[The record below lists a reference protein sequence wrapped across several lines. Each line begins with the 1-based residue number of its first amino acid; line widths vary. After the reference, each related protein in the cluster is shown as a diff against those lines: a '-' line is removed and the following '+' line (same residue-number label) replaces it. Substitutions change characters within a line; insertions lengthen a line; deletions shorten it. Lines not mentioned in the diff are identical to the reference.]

1 MAKAKSAKKYSNFRA
16 TLAIA
21 RASLINMFR
30 NPSSIIFGLVFPLVM
45 VGIFGF
51 VGNTGIKI
59 KVGLVPGSNAENPIY
74 SALSEMDSVSF
85 ATDLSENEI
94 TSELN
99 SGKLDASLEI
109 KTNDAAAQQCL
120 AIYPAENCSQVPAN
134 YEVKVTTSDASPQNG
149 QAFYAAVKSLTDSI
163 NIASANISAP
173 AVNLSTENLAGREY
187 KSIDFI
193 LPGQLGFS
201 VLSIG
206 VMGTAFTFLSLRQT
220 LVLKRFYATPIRRGY
235 IVLGEGLSKLTF
247 SLVQTSVIIAIGA
260 IALDFTLING
270 LMTFLMMMSLVALGL
285 IVFMGVGFV
294 VSSIAPNENVV
305 APLAN
310 LFTLP
315 QFLLSGT
322 FFSTDFFP
330 KWLQYISK
338 ALPLTYLNDALR
350 QIAFEGAS
358 FWDVRTSIL
367 VLLAW
372 GVGIYIIAI
381 RVFKWE

>member
-1 MAKAKSAKKYSNFRA
+1 M
-16 TLAIA
+16 LAIA
-21 RASLINMFR
+21 KASLLNLLR

-51 VGNTGIKI
+51 VGNSGIKI
-59 KVGLVPGSNAENPIY
+59 KVGVLPRTNTESPIY
-74 SALSEMDSVSF
+74 TAFSESDSIELITDKTEEELT
-85 ATDLSENEI
+85 TDLEK
-94 TSELN
+94 
-99 SGKLDASLEI
+99 GKIDATLDIHSIDPDCGMNA
-109 KTNDAAAQQCL
+109 DCVGAR
-120 AIYPAENCSQVPAN
+120 SQIAV
-134 YEVKVTTSDASPQNG
+134 YVKTSDASPQNG
-149 QAFYAAVKSLTDSI
+149 GVFLSMVKSITDSI
-163 NIASANISAP
+163 NIAVAKTTPLVS
-173 AVNLSTENLAGREY
+173 VSTENLAGREY
-187 KSIDFI
+187 KTIDFI

-235 IVLGEGLSKLTF
+235 IVLGEALSKLAF
-247 SLVQTSVIIAIGA
+247 SLLQTSVIIAIGTL
-260 IALDFTLING
+260 ALGFTLVNG
-270 LMTFLMMMSLVALGL
+270 IVTFFAMMVLVALGL

-315 QFLLSGT
+315 QFLLAGT
-322 FFSTDFFP
+322 FFSTDTFP
-330 KWLQYISK
+330 AWLQVISK

-350 QIAFEGAS
+350 KIAFEGAS
-358 FWDVRTSIL
+358 FWDVRTQIL
-367 VLLAW
+367 VLLIW
-372 GVGIYIIAI
+372 GIVIYIIAI